1 MMGKKMQFAMTE
13 ELEKDKTY
21 YFVLGTYYA
30 YTYTGE
36 FSVTIT
42 CTHDKKHIGKTLSDC
57 TVGGYTGDTVHD
69 TCGKVVEQGDRLWN
83 PGEHQ
88 EAVLD
93 VKDATCY
100 VTGYTGDTF
109 VVFVI

>member
-1 MMGKKMQFAMTE
+1 MVT
-13 ELEKDKTY
+13 LEKVDVYKRQ
-21 YFVLGTYYA
+21 
-30 YTYTGE
+30 GE

-42 CTHDKKHIGKTLSDC
+42 CTHDKTHIEGKTLSDC
-57 TVGGYTGDTVHD
+57 TVGGYTGDTVCD
-69 TCGKVVEQGDRLWN
+69 TCGKVVEQGQTLE

-100 VTGYTGDTF
+100 VTGYTGDTYCSCLLYTSNYSANSHRRNNYC
-109 VVFVI
+109 